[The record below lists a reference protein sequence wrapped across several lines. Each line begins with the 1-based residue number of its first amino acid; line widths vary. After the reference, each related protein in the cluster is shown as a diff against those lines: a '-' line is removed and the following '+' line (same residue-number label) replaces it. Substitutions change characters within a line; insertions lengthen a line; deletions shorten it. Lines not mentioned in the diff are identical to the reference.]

1 MIRWIATIIV
11 VAAAAGAGFL
21 AGYMHWAGEAN
32 HAEQLQRR
40 VQLEDSETAALRTE
54 KRDLEERIEQIMK
67 EQERLA
73 QDNESLRKE
82 QTKQQLLTGQGG
94 NLPVLPPK

>member
-1 MIRWIATIIV
+1 MIRWIATIIA

-21 AGYMHWAGEAN
+21 AGYTHWAGEAN
-32 HAEQLQRR
+32 RAEQLQRR

-54 KRDLEERIEQIMK
+54 KRDLEERLGQVAK

-73 QDNESLRKE
+73 QENEALRKE

-94 NLPVLPPK
+94 DLPVLPPK